1 MKLVDNSEYK
11 KWLGS
16 IKNKFQRSQIQ
27 ASISVNKELLKFY
40 WELGKEISEKE
51 KQYRWGSK
59 FLQELSNDLQTFF
72 PEVKGFSHRN
82 LKYIK
87 QWYDFYNS
95 NDIGQQVV
103 SQLFSIPWGQNITI
117 VSKCKDID
125 EAIYYV
131 QNTAKNN
138 WSRNTLLHQLKNR
151 LYEREGSAVTNFE
164 ITLPKENSDLAK
176 ETLKDPYI
184 FDFLSLTKDFNEREL
199 EKSLIDNIAKF
210 LLELGKGFAFIGSQY
225 HLEVSGKDY
234 YLDLL
239 FYHVKLRCYV
249 VIELKIGE
257 FKPEYAG
264 KVNFY
269 LSLVDD
275 KLKSDIDNPSI
286 GIILCT
292 EKDRIIAEYSLRN
305 MTKPIGVSE
314 YHVVEELPYEFK
326 DTLPTSQELQ
336 EKLESIKAGE

>member
-1 MKLVDNSEYK
+1 MKLVDNAEYK
-11 KWLGS
+11 NWLGS
-16 IKNKFQRSQIQ
+16 IKSKFQRSQIQ
-27 ASISVNKELLKFY
+27 ASISVNRELLKFY

-59 FLQELSNDLQTFF
+59 FLQELSNDLQKLF
-72 PEVKGFSHRN
+72 PEVKGFSKRN
-82 LKYIK
+82 LELIRK
-87 QWYDFYNS
+87 WYLFWS
-95 NDIGQQVV
+95 SSEITKQVV
-103 SQLFSIPWGQNITI
+103 SQLHSIPWGHNIVI
-117 VSKCKDID
+117 IQKSNSLN

-131 QNTAKNN
+131 ENTAKNN
-138 WSRNTLLHQLKNR
+138 WSRNTLLHQMKSK
-151 LYEREGSAVTNFE
+151 LYDREGSAVTNFE
-164 ITLPKENSDLAK
+164 ITLPKENSDLAM

-184 FDFLSLTKDFNEREL
+184 FDFLSLTKNFNEKEL

-275 KLKSDIDNPSI
+275 KLKSDLDNPSI

-292 EKDRIIAEYSLRN
+292 EKDRIIAEYSLRD

-314 YHVVEELPYEFK
+314 YQVVEELPYKFK
-326 DTLPTSQELQ
+326 DSLPTPQELQ
-336 EKLESIKAGE
+336 DKLESMKTGE

>member
-1 MKLVDNSEYK
+1 MKLVDNAEYK
-11 KWLGS
+11 NWLGS
-16 IKNKFQRSQIQ
+16 IKSKFQKSQIQ
-27 ASISVNKELLKFY
+27 ASISVNRELLKFY

-51 KQYRWGSK
+51 KQHSWGSK
-59 FLQELSNDLQTFF
+59 FLQELSNDLQTLF
-72 PEVKGFSHRN
+72 PEVKGFSKRN

-87 QWYDFYNS
+87 QWYDFYSS

-103 SQLFSIPWGQNITI
+103 AQLFSIPWGQNIAI
-117 VSKCKDID
+117 VSKCKDIN

-131 QNTAKNN
+131 ENTAKNN
-138 WSRNTLLHQLKNR
+138 WSRNTLLHQMKSK

-164 ITLPKENSDLAK
+164 ITLPKENSDLAM

-239 FYHVKLRCYV
+239 FYHIKLRCYV

-275 KLKSDIDNPSI
+275 TLKSDLDNPSI

-314 YHVVEELPYEFK
+314 YQVVEELPYEFK
-326 DTLPTSQELQ
+326 DTLPTPQELQ
-336 EKLESIKAGE
+336 DKLESIKAGE